1 MKYRFE
7 YESDNAEQD
16 FKQVVDILMNALER
30 GVKIYKDATS
40 VDKED
45 TALETFNELNK
56 NVAGLGSK
64 IDDFKEVVEKATPK
78 K

>member
-16 FKQVVDILMNALER
+16 LAKVVDIIMGALER
-30 GVKIYKDATS
+30 GVKIYKDVTS
-40 VDKED
+40 EEKED
-45 TALETFNELNK
+45 TALETFGELNK
-56 NVAGLGSK
+56 NVADLGSK
-64 IDDFKEVVEKATPK
+64 IDDFREVVAKAAPK

>member
-16 FKQVVDILMNALER
+16 LAKVVDVLMGALER
-30 GVKIYKDATS
+30 GVKIYKDVTS
-40 VDKED
+40 EEKED
-45 TALETFNELNK
+45 TALETFSELNK
-56 NVAGLGSK
+56 NVAGLGEK
-64 IDDFKEVVEKATPK
+64 LDDFREVVAKATPK